1 VRRTA
6 SALLFVL
13 ALVTGFIGAVVPSS
27 AAQPTEQSPG
37 LLAGQP
43 SVVPRPTDWTPLGGT
58 ALLTARTRVLV
69 DPRARAETSL
79 PSGRAEFPGPV
90 RQTVRQLAAQ
100 LRTEI
105 GQVSGL
111 TPSVASDVAHA
122 GPGDIVLGLAD
133 DRELGPEGYRFDS
146 SDGAVRIRA
155 ASTHG
160 LFYGTRT
167 LLQLLRSTDDDH
179 RTLPRARATDVP
191 TQPIRMVH
199 LDAGRKYWKIPYL
212 ENLIRRMGDQKLNTL
227 MLHLSESE
235 GFRLYSPKF
244 PGLADPDHSY
254 SRADI
259 EHLKAFAGRH
269 HVQLMPGLEV
279 PGHAT
284 AISDAFG
291 IGFGSGPNPCTGAH
305 THSHLTPDWIIDMTS
320 EKAVAKTKEI
330 VDEFAGWFDAPLF
343 SIGGEEVPGQL
354 ANCPR
359 LQDYLAASPDV
370 STLGDLLNRYINT
383 LDDVLASHGKRT
395 AVYNGSEHLSAPQQK
410 VHGPVVFITW
420 EGTGAEPAVA
430 GHDEIAIGPF
440 YDTPNNYHHLYPNEP
455 WMYDSWAVSTA
466 PDMLGSGLTNWADYN
481 FWAADEYF
489 EQSMAGARAILADR
503 AWNGSTTPDTLADFR
518 ARAARIGD
526 PPGITPTPVKPRVT
540 DGRPSHHWTFDTAS
554 YPKGWTYAGSP
565 GNTIFAEDTAGDL
578 PGTSY
583 IINNPTPVAGV
594 SGQAWRFDSDR
605 DGVGFG
611 GLDVAEPWTVS
622 VSVRPSSRT
631 ADQVLLSS
639 KAGALKLM
647 QYGTGKVGFTRYGS
661 ADHSFDYTLP
671 LNTWTRLTWVATP
684 GHTTLYADGKRV
696 GTVDA
701 SIPLPLRSIGTEK
714 ASLRGDLDELTTWDV
729 ALTDSQV
736 ADQLGNQLGKDTQ

>member
-1 VRRTA
+1 M
-6 SALLFVL
+6 
-13 ALVTGFIGAVVPSS
+13 PSS
-27 AAQPTEQSPG
+27 ASQPKEQTPE
-37 LLAGQP
+37 LPAGQP
-43 SVVPRPTDWTPLGGT
+43 LVVPRPTDWTSLGGT
-58 ALLTARTRVLV
+58 VALTPRTRVLV
-69 DPRARAETSL
+69 DPRARAETSE
-79 PSGRAEFPGPV
+79 PSGRAEFPGPA
-90 RQTVRQLAAQ
+90 RQSVQQLAAQ
-100 LRTEI
+100 LRTEL
-105 GQVSGL
+105 GQVSGVE
-111 TPSVASDVAHA
+111 PRVASDVAHA
-122 GPGDIVLGLAD
+122 GPGDIVLSLAD
-133 DRELGPEGYRFDS
+133 DRELGAEGYRFDS

-167 LLQLLRSTDDDH
+167 LLQLLRATDDEH
-179 RTLPRARATDVP
+179 RALPRARATDVP
-191 TQPIRMVH
+191 TQAIRMVH

-244 PGLADPDHSY
+244 PGLADPAHSY

-259 EHLKAFAGRH
+259 EHLKSFAARH
-269 HVQLMPGLEV
+269 HVQLMPGLEM

-291 IGFGSGPNPCTGAH
+291 IGFGSGTNPCTAAH

-320 EKAVAKTKEI
+320 EKAVAKTKRI

-354 ANCPR
+354 ADCPR
-359 LQDYLAASPDV
+359 VQDYLAASPDV

-383 LDDVLASHGKRT
+383 LDDVIASHGKRT
-395 AVYNGSEHLSAPQQK
+395 AVYNGSEHLAAPQQT
-410 VHGPVVFITW
+410 VHGPVVFLTW
-420 EGTGAEPAVA
+420 EGTGAEPAVP

-455 WMYDSWAVSTA
+455 WMYDSWTVSTA

-481 FWAADEYF
+481 FWADDAYF

-503 AWNGSTTPDTLADFR
+503 AWNGTATPDTLADFR

-526 PPGITPTPVKPRVT
+526 PPGITATPVKPRVN
-540 DGRPSHHWTFDTAS
+540 DGRPSHHWTFDTAA

-583 IINNPTPVAGV
+583 IINNPTPVDDGV
-594 SGQAWRFDSDR
+594 RGQAWRFDSDR

-622 VSVRPSSRT
+622 VQVRPTART

-639 KAGALKLM
+639 RAGALKLM

-661 ADHSFDYTLP
+661 ADLSFDYTLP
-671 LNTWTRLTWVATP
+671 LDRWTRLTWVATP
-684 GHTTLYADGKRV
+684 GHTTLYADGERV

-714 ASLRGDLDELTTWDV
+714 VSLRGDLDELTTWDEP
-729 ALTDSQV
+729 LTADQV
-736 ADQLGNQLGKDTQ
+736 AGLSGQDTQ